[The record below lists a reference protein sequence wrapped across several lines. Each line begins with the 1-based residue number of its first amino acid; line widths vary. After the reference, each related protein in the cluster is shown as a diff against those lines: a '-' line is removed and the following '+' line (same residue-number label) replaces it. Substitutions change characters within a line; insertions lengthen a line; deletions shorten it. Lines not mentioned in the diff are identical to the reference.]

1 MKILLG
7 VAFILVSLFCA
18 VILKGH
24 NPSFALILSVAAS
37 AMAVLFILRLVTP
50 YINELHKIFETSSL
64 KHDYFFTVL
73 KGVAICYISRFAAD
87 ICKDNGQTALS
98 TKAELMGRIGLIAL
112 SVPFLKEI
120 LDIALSL
127 LV

>member
-7 VAFILVSLFCA
+7 VTFILVSLFCA
-18 VILKGH
+18 VVLKGY
-24 NPSFALILSVAAS
+24 NSTFALLLSLAAS
-37 AMAVLFILRLVTP
+37 AMAILFIVRSVTP
-50 YINELHKIFETSSL
+50 YINELQKIFETSGL
-64 KHDYFFTVL
+64 KGEYFFTVL

-87 ICKDNGQTALS
+87 VCKDNGQTALS
-98 TKAELMGRIGLIAL
+98 TKAELMGRVGLIAL
-112 SVPFLKEI
+112 SMPFLKEV